1 MGLKPSIRSDISRY
15 FGGQMAIYEDLTK
28 EQLINDLVRLRQ
40 RIHELE
46 KIKDQ
51 HEKTREELIR
61 TKSMYRGLFEF
72 APDAIVVVN
81 RDGHIVQIN
90 AQVERLF
97 GYGRDEMLDKP
108 VENLVPQ
115 RFRQRHIEHRQ
126 GYYYKPRVRPM
137 GTGLELYG
145 KRKDGSEFPVDISL
159 GPLEIEKDLFV
170 VSVIRDITI
179 RKQMEGEIRK
189 SRDELE
195 IRVHERTRELET
207 MNEALKTE
215 NKERQKIEAELRNSE
230 NRLRHLSTELL
241 TAQEK
246 ERKRIAQEIHDGV
259 GSSLAALRYK
269 VDDALKQIGDN
280 HPQTRAV
287 LESVISVT
295 QGTIEEAR
303 RIQMALRPSILDDLG
318 ILATVKWFCRQF
330 ESTYS
335 SIRIKQEIDIQ
346 EHEVPDPLKT
356 VIFRVMQEALNNIA
370 KHSKADL
377 VRLGLRKINES
388 MELVFEDNGRG
399 FDMEKVLGLESTRRG
414 LGLTSMRERV
424 ELSRGSFDLKSV
436 EGKGTIIRASWPLHE

>member
-1 MGLKPSIRSDISRY
+1 
-15 FGGQMAIYEDLTK
+15 MAAYEDLTK
-28 EQLINDLVRLRQ
+28 EQLINDLIRLRQ

-51 HEKTREELIR
+51 HERTHEELVR
-61 TKSMYRGLFEF
+61 TRSMYRGLFEF

-90 AQVERLF
+90 AQAERLF

-108 VENLVPQ
+108 VENLMPES
-115 RFRQRHIEHRQ
+115 FRQRHLEQRQ
-126 GYYYKPRVRPM
+126 GYFYKPRVRPM
-137 GTGLELYG
+137 GTELDLYG

-170 VSVIRDITI
+170 VSVIRDITL
-179 RKQMEGEIRK
+179 RKQMEEELRR

-195 IRVHERTRELET
+195 TRVHERTRELEI

-215 NKERQKIEAELRNSE
+215 NKERQRIEIELRNSE
-230 NRLRHLSTELL
+230 NRLRRLPAELL
-241 TAQEK
+241 AAQEK

-259 GSSLAALRYK
+259 GSSLAALSYK
-269 VDDALKQIGDN
+269 VEDALKQIGDD
-280 HPQTRAV
+280 HPRTRAA

-318 ILATVKWFCRQF
+318 ILATLKWFCRQF

-370 KHSKADL
+370 KHSKANL
-377 VRLGLRKINES
+377 VNIRLRNAGRI
-388 MELVFEDNGRG
+388 ELLIQDNGQG
-399 FDMEKVLGLESTRRG
+399 FDPAEKLARESTKRG
-414 LGLTSMRERV
+414 LGLSSMRERA
-424 ELSRGSFDLKSV
+424 ELSGGSFEIESEL
-436 EGKGTIIRASWPLHE
+436 GKGTLLRVAWPFNPAAA